1 MVLSTVIVGCGCGFN
16 KCVIGWNKAMRRILR
31 IPHRSH
37 RWLLAQLEQQ
47 KDLREHLHKKWLHY
61 LIKGK
66 LELVRLSLI
75 NIHV

>member
-1 MVLSTVIVGCGCGFN
+1 
-16 KCVIGWNKAMRRILR
+16 MRRIMR
-31 IPHRSH
+31 IPYRSH

>member
-1 MVLSTVIVGCGCGFN
+1 MGSIVSKFFLDFW
-16 KCVIGWNKAMRRILR
+16 IFFIFTR
-31 IPHRSH
+31 P
-37 RWLLAQLEQQ
+37 
-47 KDLREHLHKKWLHY
+47 LREHLHKKWLHY